1 MIVKT
6 TTGFQWEMNIM
17 EVSGK
22 AVLEAGWSDFV
33 VSHNMKIGYMLLF
46 KMRSGRKYIVVVFNY
61 SYCDVVGRFPEHPSL
76 M

>member
-1 MIVKT
+1 
-6 TTGFQWEMNIM
+6 MNIT

-22 AVLEAGWSDFV
+22 AVLEASWSVFV
-33 VSHNMKIGYMLLF
+33 VAHNMKIGYMLLF
-46 KMRSGRKYIVVVFNY
+46 KMLSGRKYIVVVFNY